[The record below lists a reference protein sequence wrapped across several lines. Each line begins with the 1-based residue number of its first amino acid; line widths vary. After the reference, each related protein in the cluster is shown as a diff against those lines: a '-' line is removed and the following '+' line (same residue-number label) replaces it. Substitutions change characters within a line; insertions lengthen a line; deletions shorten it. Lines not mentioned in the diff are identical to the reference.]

1 MGGLIIDG
9 DAELVNMV
17 DHRVLHLVRL
27 LGEDQTAG
35 IFHHVVGA
43 RPEEPG
49 VGPALFAGHGI
60 LGLVAVAAQRRGGQN
75 GNFLKMLPG
84 QSVQAG
90 FYPVSLQPGFL
101 LIVHVPEVAAAAE
114 LGHGALTVHPMGG
127 FFQQLGDFSRCPGFP
142 HRFDAHQHPLSGNG
156 IGDKHGNALNM
167 GNPLPLC
174 GVIRDNRLVNYI
186 LFQHFVSPYSGSSMP
201 IFWGRKPHFS

>member
-1 MGGLIIDG
+1 M
-9 DAELVNMV
+9 
-17 DHRVLHLVRL
+17 RP
-27 LGEDQTAG
+27 
-35 IFHHVVGA
+35 
-43 RPEEPG
+43 RPEESGIHPPLFGGYG
-49 VGPALFAGHGI
+49 VLR
-60 LGLVAVAAQRRGGQN
+60 LVAVAAQRRGFQN

-84 QSVQAG
+84 QPVQAG

-101 LIVHVPEVAAAAE
+101 LIIHVPEVAAAAQ
-114 LGHGALTVHPMGG
+114 LRHRALTVHPMGG

-156 IGDKHGNALNM
+156 IGNKHGDALNV
-167 GNPLPLC
+167 GNALPLC